1 MKSLSV
7 RYTVTSADVDIR
19 KNYRAS
25 AFMSMAQEMAN
36 RHASCIGFGYDDLI
50 RDNVAWV
57 VSRMKVKYIKAPVW
71 RDGIVFTTWHKGPDG
86 VFSIRDFEVSD
97 AESGETV
104 IQATSSWL
112 LIDTDSRRMLRPDH
126 ILDEKS
132 TSTAL
137 DKDAV
142 AERCGKL
149 TTPKEGMEQ
158 IRLHEVLYSDV
169 DFNGHTNNAKYVEWA
184 FDTLPAD
191 LAAGKD
197 IDWFQ
202 INFNHE
208 TRPGDTVGLFRA
220 MTAPGDFLVE
230 GRCADKT
237 VFQCRIC
244 LKEC

>member
-1 MKSLSV
+1 MKSLSI

-71 RDGIVFTTWHKGPDG
+71 QDGIVFTTWHKGPDG

-126 ILDEKS
+126 ILGEKS

-142 AERCGKL
+142 AYAEHRRQNRAAKAAA
-149 TTPKEGMEQ
+149 PKVEEPKAEPAAAEAAPEAPAADNA
-158 IRLHEVLYSDV
+158 EV
-169 DFNGHTNNAKYVEWA
+169 TVEA
-184 FDTLPAD
+184 
-191 LAAGKD
+191 
-197 IDWFQ
+197 
-202 INFNHE
+202 
-208 TRPGDTVGLFRA
+208 
-220 MTAPGDFLVE
+220 
-230 GRCADKT
+230 
-237 VFQCRIC
+237 
-244 LKEC
+244 